1 MRCFIA
7 DRYAAVWRP
16 DGRCEFYIS
25 DVAMIDGLR
34 TADLVALGLPTE
46 TMRALWLE
54 AQKICRRADKAG
66 LPELTRSPYLLWLD
80 GGTGAVL
87 DRWEAMDPWSHIVV
101 RLREVRHA
109 S

>member
-16 DGRCEFYIS
+16 DGRCEFYIA
-25 DVAMIDGLR
+25 DVAMIDRLR
-34 TADLVALGLPTE
+34 TADLEALGLPTE

-54 AQKICRRADKAG
+54 AQKICRRADEAG

-80 GGTGAVL
+80 GCSGAVL
-87 DRWEAMDPWSHIVV
+87 ERWESCEDWAILLAHLQEAD
-101 RLREVRHA
+101 HA